1 MNQRIGCTLFALFG
15 TGEPV
20 GQDQLTA
27 SCSQAND
34 KDSNQIYTYIALC
47 EWNAYSYSALGS
59 NF

>member
-47 EWNAYSYSALGS
+47 E
-59 NF
+59 